1 MIHIDARPRTYFI
14 DSLQSVG
21 LLVIDMQLDFFADN
35 GFGASLG
42 NDVRNLQPCIG
53 PAQELIRRF
62 RHIRQ
67 PIIFTK
73 EAQYPNLADCP
84 LTKQNRSTGPYKIG
98 DPSPLGRI
106 MIRDTRGSDLIDEIE
121 SLRQPNDIVIYK
133 PGKDAFWGT
142 DLAGILMNLKL
153 THLIICGVTTDVCV
167 QTTMRE
173 ANDRGYVCLLAQD
186 ATDSYYPKYKEWT
199 IEMMTSQGG
208 IVGWSA
214 TNPAILTGLPQH
226 PAATADSLLLP
237 SGAPVL
243 RVGATA

>member
-1 MIHIDARPRTYFI
+1 MIQIPARPRPYYI
-14 DSLQSVG
+14 ESLERLG

-42 NDVRNLQPCIG
+42 NDVRNLQSCIK
-53 PAQELIRRF
+53 PVRDLVDRF
-62 RHIRQ
+62 HHIGC
-67 PIIFTK
+67 PVIFTK

-106 MIRDTRGSDLIDEIE
+106 MIRDTKGSDLIDEIN
-121 SLRQPNDIVIYK
+121 SLVQPNDTVIYK
-133 PGKDAFWGT
+133 PAKDAFWGT

-153 THLIICGVTTDVCV
+153 THLMICGVTTDVCV

-173 ANDRGYVCLLAQD
+173 ANDRGYICLLAED
-186 ATDSYYPKYKEWT
+186 ATDSYYPDFKKWT
-199 IEMMTSQGG
+199 IDMIVSQGG

-214 TNPAILTGLPQH
+214 TNRAILDALPWQ
-226 PAATADSLLLP
+226 AARTDASLMAAD
-237 SGAPVL
+237 AAVL
-243 RVGATA
+243 RVGARV